1 MHKEGLNKKKRN
13 HYQQDD
19 SFQDKFRIHT
29 HIEEL
34 QAEFVKLL
42 GSQLIQNANK
52 AKTKQRKKNLVN
64 LTPWHLIGT
73 NLQKWSSLLKE

>member
-1 MHKEGLNKKKRN
+1 MGWEKTNKK

-34 QAEFVKLL
+34 QAQFVKLL
-42 GSQLIQNANK
+42 RSQLIENANK
-52 AKTKQRKKNLVN
+52 AKTKQRIQKNN
-64 LTPWHLIGT
+64 I
-73 NLQKWSSLLKE
+73 

>member
-1 MHKEGLNKKKRN
+1 MHKEGLNKKKKKRN

-52 AKTKQRKKNLVN
+52 DKTKKKK
-64 LTPWHLIGT
+64 I
-73 NLQKWSSLLKE
+73 